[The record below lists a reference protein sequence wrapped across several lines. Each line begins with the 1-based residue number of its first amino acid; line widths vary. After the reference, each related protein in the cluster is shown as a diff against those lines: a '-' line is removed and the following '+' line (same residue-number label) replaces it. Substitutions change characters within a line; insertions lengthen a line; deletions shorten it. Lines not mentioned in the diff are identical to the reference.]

1 MESKLFH
8 DLRTEIPNPKQ
19 IQFFKATARHIAYG
33 GSRGGGKSW
42 AARRKA
48 VSLAINYDGLKI
60 LLMRRTFP
68 ELRENHIL
76 PLRAQLYGYA
86 KYKESDKSFEFPNGS
101 RIKLGYC
108 DNEADV
114 YQYQGQEYDVI
125 FLEEATNFTESQRDF
140 IMTANRSTRTDFT
153 PRMYYTANPG
163 GVGHAW
169 FKRLFIDR
177 DFKPSEDPNDYVF
190 IQASVYD
197 NCVLMENNP
206 EYIKNLESLPEE
218 MKRAHLYG
226 DWDAFAGQYFTQF
239 KREVHVLK
247 QREIPNAWNRYVTID
262 YGLDMLAA
270 YWIAVDTNGFAIVYR
285 ELYEPNLIISEAAK
299 KILNL
304 NAADVIQAY
313 IAPPDL
319 WNRRQDSGKSAAEIF
334 AESGIYLTRANNDRI
349 QGWYELNEWLKPIT
363 DEFGQ
368 MSAKIRMMDNCTNL
382 LRTLPMLQHDE
393 KNPNDVA
400 KEPHELTHAPD
411 AIRYFVASRPA
422 WTETA
427 RPKRVEWSDDQWED
441 YYHASPKLQEKILNM
456 WGSPF

>member
-163 GVGHAW
+163 GVGHAL
-169 FKRLFIDR
+169 FKLLFIDR

-304 NAADVIQAY
+304 NGADVIQAY

-319 WNRRQDSGKSAAEIF
+319 WNRRQDSVNRRRK
-334 AESGIYLTRANNDRI
+334 YLR
-349 QGWYELNEWLKPIT
+349 
-363 DEFGQ
+363 
-368 MSAKIRMMDNCTNL
+368 
-382 LRTLPMLQHDE
+382 
-393 KNPNDVA
+393 
-400 KEPHELTHAPD
+400 
-411 AIRYFVASRPA
+411 
-422 WTETA
+422 
-427 RPKRVEWSDDQWED
+427 RVES
-441 YYHASPKLQEKILNM
+441 I
-456 WGSPF
+456 

>member
-169 FKRLFIDR
+169 FKR
-177 DFKPSEDPNDYVF
+177 
-190 IQASVYD
+190 
-197 NCVLMENNP
+197 
-206 EYIKNLESLPEE
+206 
-218 MKRAHLYG
+218 
-226 DWDAFAGQYFTQF
+226 
-239 KREVHVLK
+239 
-247 QREIPNAWNRYVTID
+247 
-262 YGLDMLAA
+262 
-270 YWIAVDTNGFAIVYR
+270 
-285 ELYEPNLIISEAAK
+285 
-299 KILNL
+299 
-304 NAADVIQAY
+304 
-313 IAPPDL
+313 
-319 WNRRQDSGKSAAEIF
+319 
-334 AESGIYLTRANNDRI
+334 
-349 QGWYELNEWLKPIT
+349 
-363 DEFGQ
+363 
-368 MSAKIRMMDNCTNL
+368 
-382 LRTLPMLQHDE
+382 
-393 KNPNDVA
+393 
-400 KEPHELTHAPD
+400 
-411 AIRYFVASRPA
+411 
-422 WTETA
+422 
-427 RPKRVEWSDDQWED
+427 
-441 YYHASPKLQEKILNM
+441 
-456 WGSPF
+456 